1 MDTQLSDGVA
11 AAPTGEVTV
20 TGFFNQGID
29 FGTGLLTS
37 AGGFDAFLAGIGP

>member
-1 MDTQLSDGVA
+1 
-11 AAPTGEVTV
+11 VTV

-29 FGTGLLTS
+29 FGSGTLTS